1 MFNAE
6 QQHVNFGRAYWSVV
20 SHSGSDIIIRLT
32 VGNLSPVSTQD
43 NNYFDLTLY
52 AIK

>member
-1 MFNAE
+1 MFNTAQE
-6 QQHVNFGRAYWSVV
+6 GVNFGRAYWSVV
-20 SHSGSDIIIRLT
+20 SHSGSDIVIRLT
-32 VGNLSPVSTQD
+32 VGNLSPVNTQD